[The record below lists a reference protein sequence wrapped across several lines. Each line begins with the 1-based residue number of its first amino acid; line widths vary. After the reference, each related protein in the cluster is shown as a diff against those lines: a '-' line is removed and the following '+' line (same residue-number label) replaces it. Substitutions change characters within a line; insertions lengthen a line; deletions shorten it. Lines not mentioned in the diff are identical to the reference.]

1 MELST
6 RLSKVAAMVE
16 HCDCVADIGTDH
28 AYIPIYLVKN
38 NICKHAIASD
48 INIGPVK
55 KAKLNVS
62 AYNLQSKIECR
73 LGPGLNTLKNKEA
86 DIAIISG
93 MGGNLIGD
101 ILEDRLDLF
110 KEFQAVILQPIQN
123 PEVLREYIYSK
134 GYEII
139 DEDLCIDENKFYEII
154 KIRYA
159 EKQYKADSIYYEIS
173 KKLFEEKHPVIKAF
187 ILSKCNKYRKIH
199 SLINDNTDHANA
211 RKKELEMKIMKLE
224 EMIKCI

>member
-6 RLSKVAAMVE
+6 RLNKVAAMVE
-16 HCDCVADIGTDH
+16 PCDCIADIGTDH
-28 AYIPIYLVKN
+28 AYLPIYLVKN
-38 NICKHAIASD
+38 NICKYSIASD
-48 INIGPVK
+48 INRGPVN

-62 AYNLQSKIECR
+62 SNNLQNRIECR

-101 ILEDRLDLF
+101 IIEDRLDLF
-110 KEFQAVILQPIQN
+110 KEFKSVILQPVQN
-123 PEVLREYIYSK
+123 PEVLREHIYNK

-139 DEDLCIDENKFYEII
+139 DEDLCIDENIFYEII

-159 EKQYKADSIYYEIS
+159 EKEYQIDSIYYEIS
-173 KKLFEEKHPVIKAF
+173 KKLFEEKHPLIKAF
-187 ILSKCNKYRKIH
+187 ILSKHNKYIKIH
-199 SLINDNTDHANA
+199 SKIKDNTDLAKA
-211 RKKELEMKIMKLE
+211 RRKELEMKIMKLE